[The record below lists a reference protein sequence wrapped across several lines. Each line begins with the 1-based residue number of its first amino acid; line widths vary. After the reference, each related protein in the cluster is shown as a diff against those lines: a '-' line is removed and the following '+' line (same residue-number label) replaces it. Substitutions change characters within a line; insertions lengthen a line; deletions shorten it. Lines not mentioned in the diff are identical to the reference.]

1 MLNKILSALVLVC
14 IVCLTGC
21 SNGSL
26 QNNTSKTSGRESNL
40 NTSSANNNGNT
51 ETKSSHKTYD
61 PINTTNAGF
70 NFSEDLAWV
79 KYNDGQDYYGCIDNN
94 GKMLFRCPAE
104 SFSEATIFENG
115 YSGLEKT
122 DVNLEAKTSN
132 TTCTIIDKNG
142 KVYGTYSNVTAYG
155 YGYTVVET
163 YTSGYKEAYY
173 QYDIYSPSGEIVY
186 TYNTETNEKASVG
199 YHGEGVFC
207 IRDNN
212 EKVVYFAKKEKEWK
226 CNGADLDDLYFNDGI
241 AVIET
246 GEKTMAIV
254 TPDGEVNEFE
264 NSKIT
269 AKGDRKNTKVYGN
282 CLVYA
287 ELDDT
292 KSVET
297 YNVKEKTV
305 SKMDSDYIGK
315 LKLVY
320 TSPHYMMFPEPSY
333 HNDGILFCFKGADGL
348 NYCGL
353 FDYELNCKLEPT
365 KATDYIANQNGTF
378 VIYNGSNTLY
388 DKNGNKLYSFSEK
401 GYNIVV
407 NSSDKYVL
415 VIGNKGQATLDKD
428 TLKISGDATKY
439 NFAVLDEKGEVVF
452 DSIDTSSVK
461 TIDIYNTA
469 Q

>member
-79 KYNDGQDYYGCIDNN
+79 KYNDGQDYYGCIDNS
-94 GKMLFRCPAE
+94 GKMLFRCSAE
-104 SFSEATIFENG
+104 NLSNATIFENG

-163 YTSGYKEAYY
+163 YTSGYNEAYY

-212 EKVVYFAKKEKEWK
+212 EKVVYFAKKEKEWE
-226 CNGADLDDLYFNDGI
+226 CSGADLDDLYFNDGI

-246 GEKTMAIV
+246 GEKAMAIIKS
-254 TPDGEVNEFE
+254 DGE
-264 NSKIT
+264 IT
-269 AKGDRKNTKVYGN
+269 AKGDRKNSRVYDN

-287 ELDDT
+287 DLDGA

-297 YNVKEKTV
+297 YDLQKETV
-305 SKMDSDYIGK
+305 FQMESEYAEN
-315 LKLVY
+315 LKVVD
-320 TSPHYMMFPEPSY
+320 TSPGYMMHPAPSY
-333 HNDGILFCFKGADGL
+333 NKDGILFSFKGADGL

>member
-1 MLNKILSALVLVC
+1 M
-14 IVCLTGC
+14 
-21 SNGSL
+21 
-26 QNNTSKTSGRESNL
+26 
-40 NTSSANNNGNT
+40 
-51 ETKSSHKTYD
+51 
-61 PINTTNAGF
+61 
-70 NFSEDLAWV
+70 
-79 KYNDGQDYYGCIDNN
+79 
-94 GKMLFRCPAE
+94 
-104 SFSEATIFENG
+104 
-115 YSGLEKT
+115 
-122 DVNLEAKTSN
+122 
-132 TTCTIIDKNG
+132 
-142 KVYGTYSNVTAYG
+142 
-155 YGYTVVET
+155 
-163 YTSGYKEAYY
+163 
-173 QYDIYSPSGEIVY
+173 
-186 TYNTETNEKASVG
+186 
-199 YHGEGVFC
+199 
-207 IRDNN
+207 
-212 EKVVYFAKKEKEWK
+212 YFAKKEKEWK

-246 GEKTMAIV
+246 GEKTMAIIKS
-254 TPDGEVNEFE
+254 DGEITEFE
-264 NSKIT
+264 KSKIT
-269 AKGDRKNTKVYGN
+269 ANGDRKNTKVYGN

-333 HNDGILFCFKGADGL
+333 NNDGILFCFKGADGL

>member
-1 MLNKILSALVLVC
+1 M
-14 IVCLTGC
+14 
-21 SNGSL
+21 
-26 QNNTSKTSGRESNL
+26 
-40 NTSSANNNGNT
+40 
-51 ETKSSHKTYD
+51 
-61 PINTTNAGF
+61 
-70 NFSEDLAWV
+70 
-79 KYNDGQDYYGCIDNN
+79 
-94 GKMLFRCPAE
+94 
-104 SFSEATIFENG
+104 
-115 YSGLEKT
+115 
-122 DVNLEAKTSN
+122 
-132 TTCTIIDKNG
+132 
-142 KVYGTYSNVTAYG
+142 
-155 YGYTVVET
+155 
-163 YTSGYKEAYY
+163 
-173 QYDIYSPSGEIVY
+173 
-186 TYNTETNEKASVG
+186 
-199 YHGEGVFC
+199 
-207 IRDNN
+207 
-212 EKVVYFAKKEKEWK
+212 
-226 CNGADLDDLYFNDGI
+226 
-241 AVIET
+241 
-246 GEKTMAIV
+246 
-254 TPDGEVNEFE
+254 
-264 NSKIT
+264 
-269 AKGDRKNTKVYGN
+269 
-282 CLVYA
+282 VYA

-320 TSPHYMMFPEPSY
+320 TSPRYMMFPEPSY
-333 HNDGILFCFKGADGL
+333 NNDGILFCFKGADGL

>member
-1 MLNKILSALVLVC
+1 MKKGLTALFLSLVMTFMLCAC
-14 IVCLTGC
+14 
-21 SNGSL
+21 GSP
-26 QNNTSKTSGRESNL
+26 
-40 NTSSANNNGNT
+40 
-51 ETKSSHKTYD
+51 KTYD

-79 KYNDGQDYYGCIDNN
+79 KYTDGQDYYGCIDNN

-115 YSGLEKT
+115 YSGLEKQ

-246 GEKTMAIV
+246 GEKTMAIIKS
-254 TPDGEVNEFE
+254 DGEITEFE
-264 NSKIT
+264 
-269 AKGDRKNTKVYGN
+269 KVR
-282 CLVYA
+282 
-287 ELDDT
+287 
-292 KSVET
+292 
-297 YNVKEKTV
+297 
-305 SKMDSDYIGK
+305 
-315 LKLVY
+315 
-320 TSPHYMMFPEPSY
+320 
-333 HNDGILFCFKGADGL
+333 
-348 NYCGL
+348 
-353 FDYELNCKLEPT
+353 
-365 KATDYIANQNGTF
+365 
-378 VIYNGSNTLY
+378 
-388 DKNGNKLYSFSEK
+388 
-401 GYNIVV
+401 
-407 NSSDKYVL
+407 
-415 VIGNKGQATLDKD
+415 
-428 TLKISGDATKY
+428 
-439 NFAVLDEKGEVVF
+439 
-452 DSIDTSSVK
+452 
-461 TIDIYNTA
+461 
-469 Q
+469 

>member
-1 MLNKILSALVLVC
+1 MKKGLTALFLSLVMTFMLCAC
-14 IVCLTGC
+14 
-21 SNGSL
+21 GSP
-26 QNNTSKTSGRESNL
+26 
-40 NTSSANNNGNT
+40 
-51 ETKSSHKTYD
+51 KTYV
-61 PINTTNAGF
+61 PINTNNSGF
-70 NFSEDLAWV
+70 NFNEDLAWV
-79 KYNDGQDYYGCIDNN
+79 KYTDGQDYYGCIDNN
-94 GKMLFRCPAE
+94 GKMLFRCSAE
-104 SFSEATIFENG
+104 NFSNATIFENG

-122 DVNLEAKTSN
+122 DVNLEAQTSN
-132 TTCTIIDKNG
+132 ITCTIIDKNG

-199 YHGEGVFC
+199 YHGEAVFC

-246 GEKTMAIV
+246 GEKTMAIIKS
-254 TPDGEVNEFE
+254 DGEITEFE
-264 NSKIT
+264 KSKIT
-269 AKGDRKNTKVYGN
+269 AKGDRKNSRVYDN

-287 ELDDT
+287 DLDGA

-297 YNVKEKTV
+297 YDLQKETV
-305 SKMDSDYIGK
+305 FQMESEYAEN
-315 LKLVY
+315 LKVVD
-320 TSPHYMMFPEPSY
+320 TSPGYMMHPAPSY
-333 HNDGILFCFKGADGL
+333 NKDGILFSFKGADGL

-353 FDYELNCKLEPT
+353 FDYELKCKLEPT